1 MATIKNLVIDQGTTF
16 SHTISVT
23 ESDGTAKDITTYTAT
38 AQLRKSYQSTNKVDF
53 DVSNGGVSGVVTLS
67 LTAANSSSL
76 LKAGRYVYDVIID
89 DGSEVLRVQEG
100 IAIVTP
106 EVTK

>member
-16 SHTISVT
+16 SHTITVT
-23 ESDGTAKDITTYTAT
+23 ESGAAKDLSTYTAT
-38 AQLRKSYQSTNKVDF
+38 AQLRRSYQATSKVDF
-53 DVSNGGVSGVVTLS
+53 DVANGGVNGIITIS

-100 IAIVTP
+100 IAVVTP